1 MDVEGEKYQII
12 TTLDRREK
20 KNESGDVG
28 QKVLNE
34 PRDFFCYEG
43 TGRDKQGKGW
53 TGGGFLGGISL
64 KAEER
69 KAKR

>member
-12 TTLDRREK
+12 TTLDRWEK
-20 KNESGDVG
+20 RTSPAMQVESLEWA
-28 QKVLNE
+28 K
-34 PRDFFCYEG
+34 RFFCYEG
-43 TGRDKQGKGW
+43 TRRDKQGKGW
-53 TGGGFLGGISL
+53 TGGGFLGRISL